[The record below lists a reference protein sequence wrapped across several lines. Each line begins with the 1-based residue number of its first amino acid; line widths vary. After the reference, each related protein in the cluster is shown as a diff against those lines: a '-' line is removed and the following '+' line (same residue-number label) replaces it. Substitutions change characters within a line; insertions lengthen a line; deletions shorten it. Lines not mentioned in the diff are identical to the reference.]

1 MLGRTLSPLRWRLM
15 LKEKNKS
22 ELLVRLS
29 TIVSSTFLIT
39 VLLTRTIVIAL
50 AISSVSVVMIL
61 ISSKRRI
68 SKKSSE
74 LLSVV
79 PEVIDHMISGIQSGL
94 SLSEVLSNLSER
106 GPALTQKYFQEFKD
120 DLNSGTAFEVA
131 VSKLQ
136 EHFDNRA
143 ADQLFEALIFAKNL
157 GGSDL
162 LSMLRQL
169 GDFTRQDLSLRRE
182 IDAKQ
187 GWIRNSAH
195 LSAGAPWILLLLLS
209 AQPATGNAFAT
220 PQGAT
225 ILAFGVG
232 MTAIAYLWMGKLSEL
247 PQPKRIFG
255 LLK

>member
-1 MLGRTLSPLRWRLM
+1 M

-22 ELLVRLS
+22 EVYVRLS
-29 TIVSSTFLIT
+29 IIITSTFLVT
-39 VLLTRTIVIAL
+39 VLLTRTLVIAV
-50 AISSVSVVMIL
+50 AISSVCAVMTV
-61 ISSKRRI
+61 ISSKKRF
-68 SKKSSE
+68 SKRSWE
-74 LLSVV
+74 LFSIV
-79 PEVIDHMISGIQSGL
+79 PEIIDHMISGIQSGL
-94 SLSEVLSNLSER
+94 SLGEVLSNLSER
-106 GPALTQKYFQEFKD
+106 GPALAQKFFQEFKE
-120 DLNSGTAFEVA
+120 DLNAGISFEVA
-131 VSKLQ
+131 ISKLQ

-195 LSAGAPWILLLLLS
+195 LSAGAPWVLLLLLS
-209 AQPATGNAFAT
+209 AQPATSNAFAT
-220 PQGAT
+220 PEGAT

-232 MTAIAYLWMGKLSEL
+232 MTAIAYLWMGKLSDL
-247 PQPKRIFG
+247 PQPERIFG

>member
-1 MLGRTLSPLRWRLM
+1 M

-22 ELLVRLS
+22 EVYVRLS
-29 TIVSSTFLIT
+29 IIISSTFLVT
-39 VLLTRTIVIAL
+39 VLLTRTLVIA
-50 AISSVSVVMIL
+50 AAVSSACAVMTV
-61 ISSKRRI
+61 ISSKKRI
-68 SKKSSE
+68 SKRSWE
-74 LLSVV
+74 LFSIV

-94 SLSEVLSNLSER
+94 SLGEVLSNLSER
-106 GPALTQKYFQEFKD
+106 GPALSQNFFQEFKE
-120 DLNSGTAFEVA
+120 DLNAGISFEVA
-131 VSKLQ
+131 ISKLQ

-195 LSAGAPWILLLLLS
+195 LSAGAPWVLLLLLS

-220 PQGAT
+220 PEGAT

-232 MTAIAYLWMGKLSEL
+232 MTAIAYLWMGKLSDL
-247 PQPKRIFG
+247 PQPERIFG

>member
-1 MLGRTLSPLRWRLM
+1 
-15 LKEKNKS
+15 
-22 ELLVRLS
+22 
-29 TIVSSTFLIT
+29 
-39 VLLTRTIVIAL
+39 
-50 AISSVSVVMIL
+50 
-61 ISSKRRI
+61 
-68 SKKSSE
+68 
-74 LLSVV
+74 
-79 PEVIDHMISGIQSGL
+79 MISGIQSGL
-94 SLSEVLSNLSER
+94 SLNETLTNLSER
-106 GPALTQKYFQEFKD
+106 GPILTQGFFEEFRKSI
-120 DLNSGTAFEVA
+120 NSGQSFEA
-131 VSKLQ
+131 AISKLQ
-136 EHFDNRA
+136 ESFDNRA

-209 AQPATGNAFAT
+209 AQPATSKSFST

-232 MTAIAYLWMGKLSEL
+232 MTAVAYLWMGKLSEL

-255 LLK
+255 MTK

>member
-1 MLGRTLSPLRWRLM
+1 M

-22 ELLVRLS
+22 EVYVRLS
-29 TIVSSTFLIT
+29 IIISSTFLVTI
-39 VLLTRTIVIAL
+39 LLTRTFVIAV
-50 AISSVSVVMIL
+50 AISSVSTVMTV
-61 ISSKRRI
+61 ISSKKRT
-68 SKKSSE
+68 SKKSWE
-74 LLSVV
+74 LFSIV

-94 SLSEVLSNLSER
+94 SLGEALSNLSER
-106 GPALTQKYFQEFKD
+106 GPALAQKYFQEFKE
-120 DLNSGTAFEVA
+120 DLNAGISFEVA
-131 VSKLQ
+131 ISKLQ

-195 LSAGAPWILLLLLS
+195 LSAGAPWVLLLLLS
-209 AQPATGNAFAT
+209 AQPATGNAFTT
-220 PQGAT
+220 PEGAT

-232 MTAIAYLWMGKLSEL
+232 MTAIAYLWMGKLSDL
-247 PQPKRIFG
+247 PQPERIFG

>member
-1 MLGRTLSPLRWRLM
+1 MLNE
-15 LKEKNKS
+15 EKQS
-22 ELLVRLS
+22 ELLFRVLV
-29 TIVSSTFLIT
+29 IISSTFLISI
-39 VLLTRTIVIAL
+39 LITRAIVIAL
-50 AISSVSVVMIL
+50 AISSVSSVMFWIT
-61 ISSKRRI
+61 SKR
-68 SKKSSE
+68 SKSKRSWE
-74 LLSVV
+74 LFLVI

-94 SLSEVLSNLSER
+94 SLNEALSNLSER
-106 GPALTQKYFQEFKD
+106 GPLITQKYFEEFRRN
-120 DLNSGTAFEVA
+120 LNSGATFEA
-131 VSKLQ
+131 AISNLQ

-143 ADQLFEALIFAKNL
+143 ADQLYEALIFAKNL

-209 AQPATGNAFAT
+209 AQPATSASFTT
-220 PQGAT
+220 PQGAS

-232 MTAIAYLWMGKLSEL
+232 MTAIAYLWMGKLSEM
-247 PQPKRIFG
+247 PEPKRIFG
-255 LLK
+255 LVK